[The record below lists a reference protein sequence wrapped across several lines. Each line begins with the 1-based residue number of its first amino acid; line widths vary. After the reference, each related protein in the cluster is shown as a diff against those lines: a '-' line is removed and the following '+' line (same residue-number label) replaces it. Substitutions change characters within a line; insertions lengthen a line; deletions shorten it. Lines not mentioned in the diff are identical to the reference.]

1 MTEEENKQWLFELID
16 NYRKIIKRPI
26 DVDNYNLK
34 ISSDFR
40 SPLQISLLWL
50 KSEKNDLQ
58 IFLIN
63 HNEEFRDKII
73 NIFGPYEITNSD
85 TFKDIEAVI
94 EKGQIFEHIKDK
106 ELDLGNNL
114 ERLIRNQYKLLKE
127 EPSNKIGNNGSF
139 YKDCF
144 YFIYNGN
151 IFSSSIDD
159 IISYFQHEKDIQHK
173 FYEISKDLPLQ
184 YEMIPFLAGYI
195 FPPVWFGDMLN
206 LSIEEKLMGRKL
218 ENFIDIIYDDEILG
232 RKIIIKNDG
241 YLGIAINNKI
251 DEQFEET
258 EIYETIKVLNFLFSV
273 FIINGININS
283 VQGSE
288 FVYTTYLP
296 EKDFLGESYRSH
308 SKSEELFKDRSKVVD
323 LEEFRKKRRII
334 ALEELKTI
342 VNLTNNLISNE
353 KIVDSL
359 NLLIHSF
366 TNLTKGEINQS
377 FILSWTIIEQYL
389 NYKWDSLLNNKKVS
403 SNRQKKLKG
412 RDYTASVKT
421 EILDLFDIVK
431 ENEYIALNS
440 LRKKRNDFM
449 HQIVNIPNE
458 VAQESL
464 NLALEY
470 SKTRVNDFLSGKTN
484 SS

>member
-16 NYRKIIKRPI
+16 NYRRIIKRPT
-26 DVDNYNLK
+26 DVENYNLR

-40 SPLQISLLWL
+40 APLQISLIWL

-63 HNEEFRDKII
+63 HNEEFKDKAI

-85 TFKDIEAVI
+85 TFKDIEEVI

-106 ELDLGNNL
+106 ELDLGNYL
-114 ERLIRNQYKLLKE
+114 ERLIRSQIKLLKE
-127 EPSNKIGNNGSF
+127 EPSNRLGNNGGF

-159 IISYFQHEKDIQHK
+159 IISSFQHDKDIQHQL
-173 FYEISKDLPLQ
+173 YEFSKKIPIQ
-184 YEMIPFLAGYI
+184 YDMNPFLAGYI
-195 FPPVWFGDMLN
+195 FPPVWIGDMLN
-206 LSIEEKLMGRKL
+206 LSMEDKLMGKKL
-218 ENFIDIIYDDEILG
+218 ADFVEIIYTGEILG
-232 RKIIIKNDG
+232 RKLIIKNDG
-241 YLGIAINNKI
+241 YLGIAINEKS
-251 DEQFEET
+251 DGQFEET
-258 EIYETIKVLNFLFSV
+258 ELYETIKVLNFLFSI

-288 FVYTTYLP
+288 FEYTTYLP
-296 EKDFLGESYRSH
+296 ENDFLGESYRSH

-323 LEEFRKKRRII
+323 LEEFKKKRRILT
-334 ALEELKTI
+334 LEELIQI
-342 VNLTNNLISNE
+342 VNLTNNLINNE
-353 KIVDSL
+353 KIVDFL

-389 NYKWDSLLNNKKVS
+389 NYKWDSLLNSKKVS
-403 SNRQKKLKG
+403 SSRQKKLRG

-421 EILDLFDIVK
+421 EILNLFDIVK
-431 ENEYIALNS
+431 KNEYIVLNS

-470 SKTRVNDFLSGKTN
+470 SKTLVNDFLSGTTK
-484 SS
+484 

>member
-1 MTEEENKQWLFELID
+1 MTEEENKQWLLKLID
-16 NYRKIIKRPI
+16 NYRKIIKKPT
-26 DVDNYNLK
+26 DVDNYNLR

-40 SPLQISLLWL
+40 APLQISLMWL
-50 KSEKNDLQ
+50 KSDKNDLQ

-63 HNEEFRDKII
+63 HNEEFKDKTI
-73 NIFGPYEITNSD
+73 NIFGPYEIIKCD
-85 TFKDIEAVI
+85 AFKDIEEVI

-106 ELDLGNNL
+106 ELNL
-114 ERLIRNQYKLLKE
+114 VNKLEGLIRNQIKLLKE
-127 EPSNKIGNNGSF
+127 EPTNKIGNNGVF

-159 IISYFQHEKDIQHK
+159 RISYFQHEKDIQHQ

-195 FPPVWFGDMLN
+195 FPPVWIGDILN
-206 LSIEEKLMGRKL
+206 LSMEDKLMGKKL
-218 ENFIDIIYDDEILG
+218 EDFVEIIYTGEILG

-241 YLGIAINNKI
+241 YLGIAINENI
-251 DEQFEET
+251 DGQFKET
-258 EIYETIKVLNFLFSV
+258 EIYESIKILNFFFSV
-273 FIINGININS
+273 FIINDIFINS

-296 EKDFLGESYRSH
+296 EKNFLGESHRSH
-308 SKSEELFKDRSKVVD
+308 SKSEELFQERYKAVD
-323 LEEFRKKRRII
+323 LEEFKKRRRFI
-334 ALEELKTI
+334 ALEKLIEL
-342 VNLTNNLISNE
+342 VNLTNQLIKNE

-389 NYKWDSLLNNKKVS
+389 NYKWDNLLNSKQIS
-403 SNRQKKLKG
+403 SSRQKKLKG
-412 RDYTASVKT
+412 RNYTASVKT
-421 EILDLFDIVK
+421 EILNLFDIVK
-431 ENEYIALNS
+431 DDEYIILNS
-440 LRKKRNDFM
+440 LRKKRNQFM
-449 HQIVNIPNE
+449 HQIMSIPNE
-458 VAQESL
+458 IAQESL
-464 NLALEY
+464 NLALKY
-470 SKTRVNDFLSGKTN
+470 SKIRIYDFLSEKTE
-484 SS
+484 